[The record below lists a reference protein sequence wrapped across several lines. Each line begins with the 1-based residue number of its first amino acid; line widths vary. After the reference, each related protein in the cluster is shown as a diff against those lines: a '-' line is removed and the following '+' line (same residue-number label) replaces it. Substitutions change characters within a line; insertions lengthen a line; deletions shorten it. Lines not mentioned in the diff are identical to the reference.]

1 MKKLIAI
8 SVLLALVAGAVF
20 ADLTIGGQLQIGNN
34 ILSGD
39 GKYEAYTT
47 KDGLTEYRAKDPTVS
62 ATAWENGKIKLNF
75 GDDVAGG
82 QYGIEAKGSS
92 VGSWGFM
99 YWRFI
104 PQVKLQ
110 VGRDPDGQF
119 GHDQISGWGF
129 TAEAKNS
136 VGALND
142 YGGAVSSLSSS
153 GGPTSG
159 VWYGGTGDRANV
171 SLSIFPID
179 GLTINLF
186 VPTGSNEVYGFRYA
200 RFEASV
206 AYAIEGVGTVRVA
219 YKSDTGF
226 VKAKADS
233 WWKTEQQ
240 GTPTA
245 YAAFHFTGVP
255 GLGAEL
261 GVAYHFPLIREYD
274 IEGLGKT
281 KYTRDYPVATAL
293 GVAFNSGDFGI
304 KARLGGSFGGSA
316 TEKEFN
322 DPKVETKDDVKYGI
336 NILPSYKIG
345 ATTIYLFSGLGFQTT
360 QAEAKNGLKS
370 YEVAGGIYAT
380 NESDTVVDWFVNPYV
395 SISAGS
401 LTFYAG
407 VQFWSDGVK
416 KGNGKVDNNGKPNK
430 DAVVQWG
437 IPFGFNCYF

>member
-8 SVLLALVAGAVF
+8 SVMLALCASAVF

-34 ILSGD
+34 IMSGNSSYE
-39 GKYEAYTT
+39 KYVNKNGED
-47 KDGLTEYRAKDPTVS
+47 KYRATDPQVA

-75 GDDVAGG
+75 GDANAGG

-119 GHDQISGWGF
+119 GHAQIIGWGF
-129 TAEAKNS
+129 TGEAKNS

-159 VWYGGTGDRANV
+159 SYYGGTGGDPNV
-171 SLSIFPID
+171 SLSIYPID
-179 GLTINLF
+179 GLTINLW
-186 VPTGSNEVYGFRYA
+186 VPTKDDKQVYGFRYA
-200 RFEASV
+200 RFEANV
-206 AYAIEGVGTVRVA
+206 EYKIESVGTVRLA
-219 YKSDTGF
+219 YKSNTGF

-240 GTPTA
+240 STPTA
-245 YAAFHFTGVP
+245 YAAFHFNGVP
-255 GLGAEL
+255 GLGAEIV
-261 GVAYHFPLIREYD
+261 GAYHFPLVREYSFD
-274 IEGLGKT
+274 AGKT
-281 KYTRDYPVATAL
+281 KYTVDYPIATAL
-293 GVAFNSGDFGI
+293 GVNFTSGPFGV
-304 KARLGGSFGGSA
+304 KARLGGSFGGQQ
-316 TEKEFN
+316 TEKEFD
-322 DPKVETKDDVKYGI
+322 DPKVTTKDDIKYGI
-336 NILPSYKIG
+336 NILPNYTIG
-345 ATTIYLFSGLGFQTT
+345 QTTIYLFSGLGFQTT
-360 QAEAKNGLKS
+360 QAKAKDGKKN
-370 YEVAGGIYAT
+370 YEVAGGNYAT
-380 NESDTVVDWFVNPYV
+380 NKSDTIVDWFVNPYV
-395 SISAGS
+395 LIRAGDIR
-401 LTFYAG
+401 FYGG

-416 KGNGKVDNNGKPNK
+416 KGNGKPNNK
-430 DAVVQWG
+430 DAVVNWN